1 MRIIYFLAGL
11 FCWLILNLNG
21 VPGLSKVSEQ
31 VANLDTM
38 SETGT
43 KALLLH
49 PFKPIV
55 CIADDKETIRCSP
68 FSCHCFLF
76 CACPRHPKPKDMCHV
91 HMFLLNWLVTV
102 NPHCWFLLA
111 KNSPL
116 LHSCS
121 GYSWCRTIDLKPP
134 CNPSGNNGCDPP
146 QTEKSCQICVLMLC
160 RLWNYKEGTVVNTF
174 DNHNAPDKGVS
185 KLCLL
190 NELDDSLLLVAS
202 SQFLFSFST
211 CQLAKCL
218 HCGC

>member
-1 MRIIYFLAGL
+1 
-11 FCWLILNLNG
+11 
-21 VPGLSKVSEQ
+21 VSEQ
-31 VANLDTM
+31 VANWDTM

-55 CIADDKETIRCSP
+55 CIADDKETI
-68 FSCHCFLF
+68 
-76 CACPRHPKPKDMCHV
+76 
-91 HMFLLNWLVTV
+91 
-102 NPHCWFLLA
+102 
-111 KNSPL
+111 
-116 LHSCS
+116 
-121 GYSWCRTIDLKPP
+121 
-134 CNPSGNNGCDPP
+134 
-146 QTEKSCQICVLMLC
+146 

-190 NELDDSLLLVAS
+190 NELDDSLLLIAS

-218 HCGC
+218 HHGC